1 MAPLAAQSRFGNN
14 RTALCR
20 RPGNVVT
27 QNVLTWRNK
36 DTMQVAGVIGRM
48 FDELDSFEQP
58 SKIVVDV
65 IGHRQVFCTFAPK
78 VPISHPE
85 AQRITK
91 KSDATYSARI
101 LPTALPA

>member
-1 MAPLAAQSRFGNN
+1 
-14 RTALCR
+14 
-20 RPGNVVT
+20 
-27 QNVLTWRNK
+27 
-36 DTMQVAGVIGRM
+36 M

-58 SKIVVDV
+58 STIVVDV